1 MTSSESAPWADC
13 QVCGH
18 SDHTFRQHLD
28 EVAAPEFVRSC
39 VGRLREVEREGT
51 GVHGVVTDVSRLV
64 EREEGARKAWALW
77 LYKLLDELEHSSDA
91 PEVAAEIENY
101 LLGGYAN

>member
-1 MTSSESAPWADC
+1 MTSSETAPWADC

-18 SDHTFRQHLD
+18 SDHTFRQHLE

-39 VGRLREVEREGT
+39 INRLRELEREGT
-51 GVHGVVTDVSRLV
+51 DVHPVVADVSHLV
-64 EREEGARKAWALW
+64 EREEGGRKAWALW
-77 LYKLLDELEHSSDA
+77 LYKLLDELEHASDA

-101 LLGGYAN
+101 LMGGYAS